1 MGLTKQSHNFQKIA
15 TSQPALLAMTYAKP
29 FLHFVAYT
37 HIMSAMEHI
46 SSQAR
51 INNLTRWF
59 IPAAAILAFA
69 VWFYITPPGL
79 LGKADAI
86 GYAICHRIDERSF
99 HVGDRQLPLC
109 ARCTGE
115 FYAAGISLLFFTLVS
130 PKKSGM
136 PGWKL
141 GAPLLLFLF
150 AFGIDGTN
158 SYLYL
163 LKQTAAGTLDNI
175 PNLYTPNNTLRLL
188 TGSGMGIALASIV
201 YPAFNQTAW
210 REPNPRRALDWKK
223 LGILIGIIFLIDL
236 VILTERPVVL
246 FPIAI
251 LSVLGVLTLLI
262 IVFSMSW
269 VLMMRQDNTFDSLRQ
284 LWMPII
290 AGTTLAFLM
299 ITVIDL
305 LRFRLTGT
313 WGSFPLS

>member
-1 MGLTKQSHNFQKIA
+1 
-15 TSQPALLAMTYAKP
+15 
-29 FLHFVAYT
+29 
-37 HIMSAMEHI
+37 
-46 SSQAR
+46 
-51 INNLTRWF
+51 
-59 IPAAAILAFA
+59 
-69 VWFYITPPGL
+69 
-79 LGKADAI
+79 
-86 GYAICHRIDERSF
+86 
-99 HVGDRQLPLC
+99 
-109 ARCTGE
+109 
-115 FYAAGISLLFFTLVS
+115 
-130 PKKSGM
+130 
-136 PGWKL
+136 
-141 GAPLLLFLF
+141 
-150 AFGIDGTN
+150 IDGTN

-210 REPNPRRALDWKK
+210 REPNPQRALDWKK
-223 LGILIGIIFLIDL
+223 LGILIGSILLIDL
-236 VILTERPVVL
+236 VILTEHPAVL
-246 FPIAI
+246 YPIAI

-313 WGSFPLS
+313 WGSFPLG

>member
-1 MGLTKQSHNFQKIA
+1 
-15 TSQPALLAMTYAKP
+15 
-29 FLHFVAYT
+29 
-37 HIMSAMEHI
+37 MSAMEHI

-51 INNLTRWF
+51 FNNLTRWF
-59 IPAAAILAFA
+59 VPAAALVAFA

-99 HVGDRQLPLC
+99 HAGDRQLPLC

-115 FYAAGISLLFFTLVS
+115 FYAAGISLLFFSLVS

-141 GAPLLLFLF
+141 GAPLLLFLL

-175 PNLYTPNNTLRLL
+175 PNLYIPNNTLRLL

-210 REPNPRRALDWKK
+210 RGPDPQRALDWKK
-223 LGILIGIIFLIDL
+223 LGILIGSILLIDL
-236 VILTERPVVL
+236 VILTEHPAVL
-246 FPIAI
+246 YPIAI